1 MSDNLERMKG
11 FVERYVPE
19 FMREGKIPGFS
30 IAVVKEGEVVYAEGY
45 GVRDVSRSMPAT
57 PDTLYGIGS
66 CTKSFVALAIM
77 QLAEKG
83 KLELDDPVSDYVPL
97 KIGVEGKPITIHHL
111 LSHSSGIP
119 SLATSTI
126 SLWRGVGLD
135 LGVPWGTVDDFYR
148 FVNGA
153 QDEVADEPGR
163 RLFYFN
169 AGYRLLGHII
179 QEKSGIPFHVY
190 VTENILKPLGMTRS
204 TLVKAE
210 YERDADRMTAY
221 WKKPDGS
228 LTPTPFPYPN
238 VEDNLPFSFIAAA
251 GGIMAPVTE
260 LTNYLTATM
269 DGGAYGGKRIASP
282 ESIEKMIT
290 PHISY
295 AMTHYG
301 RSGYGYGWSVVDDF
315 LGHKMVS
322 HGGSILVSTS
332 YLAFLPK
339 LKIGVAMAANTSQP
353 PFAMIAEGVFASLLG
368 KDPEE
373 LPALRL
379 REHMRRLIGTYEVYR
394 GLERVRVLN
403 RSGALYLEQ
412 KDPFTDAI
420 LPLIPDDQSPITTKY
435 YTLVEGLRQP
445 VEFVVHSEDRID
457 LFWERY
463 RYHKTR
469 V

>member
-1 MSDNLERMKG
+1 MLDNVARMKE

-30 IAVVKEGEVVYAEGY
+30 IAVVKEGEVVYTEGY
-45 GVRDVSRSMPAT
+45 GVRDLSRSIPST

-83 KLELDDPVSDYVPL
+83 KLKLDDPVSEYVPL

-126 SLWRGVGLD
+126 SLWRSAGLD

-148 FVNGA
+148 FLNGA

-163 RLFYFN
+163 KLFYFN

-179 QEKSGIPFHVY
+179 QERSGIPFHVY
-190 VTENILKPLGMTRS
+190 VTENILKPLGMTRT
-204 TLVKAE
+204 TLIKAE
-210 YERDADRMTAY
+210 YERDADRMTPY

-228 LTPTPFPYPN
+228 LTPTPFPYPD
-238 VEDNLPFSFIAAA
+238 VEDNPSFSFIAAA
-251 GGIMAPVTE
+251 GGIISPVKE

-269 DGGAYGGKRIASP
+269 DGGVHHGRRIASL
-282 ESIEKMIT
+282 ESIEKMTT
-290 PHISY
+290 PYINY
-295 AMTHYG
+295 TMTHYG
-301 RSGYGYGWSVVDDF
+301 RSGYGYGWSIVDDF
-315 LGHKMVS
+315 LGNKMVS
-322 HGGSILVSTS
+322 HGGSILVSTAHLA
-332 YLAFLPK
+332 YLPGP
-339 LKIGVAMAANTSQP
+339 KIGVAMAANTSQLFFP
-353 PFAMIAEGVFASLLG
+353 MLAEGVLASLLG
-368 KDPEE
+368 KDPKE

-379 REHMRRLIGTYEVYR
+379 REHIRRLKGTYEVYK

-403 RSGALYLEQ
+403 RGGTLYLEM
-412 KDPFTDAI
+412 KDPFTDGT
-420 LPLIPDDQSPITTKY
+420 LPLIPDGQSPITTKY

-445 VEFVVHSEDRID
+445 IEFIAYPDDRVD

-463 RYHKTR
+463 RYHKTK